1 MIPVQDVRVE
11 IDAVRPTD
19 RSGDTV
25 HRRPS
30 ERRVVIDRGQNPG
43 KLAHEVELP
52 HQSVRERHTK
62 RAGAEVLDIGYSGE
76 RGHNHRLLEGLDRG
90 QGGRLL
96 RRQPVV
102 RYQFVVM
109 ERLPLLAHASRSSG
123 PGSPSLGLAFCVVR
137 TSPHS
142 RSGSHDEAGNI
153 GEHAVIGDQFHT
165 ESLRGDR
172 DPTVGLVDLLAKRVT
187 SPLALGSQLGARLH
201 S

>member
-1 MIPVQDVRVE
+1 MASIDKRSDGRYRARPRRPSTSLLQPVLAHEPRLHARCGGMIPVQDVRVE

-96 RRQPVV
+96 RRQPV

-109 ERLPLLAHASRSSG
+109 ERPPLLAHASRSSG
-123 PGSPSLGLAFCVVR
+123 PGSPSTARATHACHLAGPGARPPRRRLAGLA
-137 TSPHS
+137 H
-142 RSGSHDEAGNI
+142 G
-153 GEHAVIGDQFHT
+153 
-165 ESLRGDR
+165 
-172 DPTVGLVDLLAKRVT
+172 
-187 SPLALGSQLGARLH
+187 
-201 S
+201 